1 MSATTIFALATPPG
15 RSGVAVLRVSGPSC
29 DAVLSALLAGGA
41 LPTPR
46 QTCVRRIVDPATG
59 EALDE
64 PLIVRFASGASFTG
78 ENAFELHLHGGRAV
92 VAAVL
97 RVLSERE
104 GLRMAEP
111 GEFTRRAFD
120 NGRLDLAQIEGL
132 ADLIDAETV
141 SQRRA
146 ALRQYAG
153 SLGDKCREWSGRLT
167 RGLALLEAMI
177 DFADEEIPDET
188 YAVASQAIL
197 SVRDDLA
204 ETLTAPAMT
213 ERLRSGWRVAIL
225 GAPNAGKS
233 TLINALAQ
241 RDIAITSDIPGT
253 TRDSIEV
260 SLELDGFPVTLIDTA
275 GIRETEDAVERE
287 GVRRSGFVSKEADL
301 RIGLLAPD
309 APLSADI
316 DALLAPDD
324 LRIWNKR
331 DQGAA
336 DQDVDCEISAKGNA
350 GLTPLIGLL
359 KERLELAEPP
369 SDALWLRERHRLALC
384 DALSAL
390 QRYAVLASDG
400 DSRLQA
406 VPEIA
411 AQDVREAYEALGR
424 ITGERGVERLLD
436 VIFSEFCLGK

>member
-1 MSATTIFALATPPG
+1 MTAATIFALATPPG
-15 RSGVAVLRVSGPSC
+15 RSGVAVLRVSGPQS
-29 DAVLSALLAGGA
+29 DAALSALLSGKK

-46 QTCVRRIVDPATG
+46 KSCVRRVIDPATQ
-59 EALDE
+59 EILDE
-64 PLIVRFASGASFTG
+64 PLIIRFAQGSSFTG
-78 ENAFELHLHGGRAV
+78 ESSFELHLHGGRAV

-97 RVLSERE
+97 RVLSERD

-132 ADLIDAETV
+132 ADLIDAETA

-146 ALRQYAG
+146 ALRQYSG
-153 SLGDKCREWSGRLT
+153 SLGEKCREWSASLT
-167 RGLALLEAMI
+167 RGLALLEATI

-188 YAVASQAIL
+188 YAVASKAIF

-204 ETLTAPAMT
+204 HALSAPAMT

-241 RDIAITSDIPGT
+241 RDIAITSDVPGT
-253 TRDSIEV
+253 TRDSIEI

-275 GIRETEDAVERE
+275 GIRETEDAIERE
-287 GVRRSGFVSKEADL
+287 GVRRSGFAAQEADL
-301 RIGLLAPD
+301 RIALLAND
-309 APLSADI
+309 APLSPDI
-316 DALLAPDD
+316 DALLVADD
-324 LRIWNKR
+324 LRVWNKH
-331 DQGAA
+331 DEMPA
-336 DQDVDCEISAKGNA
+336 DQDVDCAISAKVNED
-350 GLTPLIGLL
+350 LTPLINLV
-359 KERLELAEPP
+359 KQRLELSEPP
-369 SDALWLRERHRLALC
+369 SDALWLRERHRIALS
-384 DALSAL
+384 DALRSL
-390 QRYAVLASDG
+390 ERYAVLASDG
-400 DSRLQA
+400 DSRLQT